1 MTTDSIRG
9 DITLAPGT
17 GAVYLAQAE
26 RSRLSRLLAA
36 ARAKPLGAISLVI
49 IVVLVLTAAL
59 APLLA
64 PYGPY
69 ELGADIFQ
77 KPSAFHLMGTDEIGR
92 DVFSRIIYGAR
103 ISLLVGLLAVGMGTV
118 VGSLVGLVSGY
129 CGGWVDTVLQRFV
142 DIIMA
147 FPGLVLALVVISI
160 LGTGTVKSTLAIAVV
175 IIPGAARVVRGVV
188 LSVKERPFVEA
199 ARAMGCT
206 GTQIVRRHVVP
217 NVMAPV
223 IILGSI
229 TLGNA
234 ILIEA
239 SLSFLG
245 LGTPLP
251 KPSWGA
257 MLAGTGRRFME
268 VAPWLALFPGL
279 AISITVLAFNML
291 GDAVRDLLDP
301 RLRGSR

>member
-1 MTTDSIRG
+1 MTTDATASVIPFSAADSSVDSRPRRG
-9 DITLAPGT
+9 IFHLA
-17 GAVYLAQAE
+17 
-26 RSRLSRLLAA
+26 RR
-36 ARAKPLGAISLVI
+36 KPLGAVSLV
-49 IVVLVLTAAL
+49 VVAGLVLMAVFADVV
-59 APLLA
+59 A

-69 ELGADIFQ
+69 ELSVDTFQ
-77 KPSAFHLMGTDEIGR
+77 SPSAYHLMGTDEIGR
-92 DVFSRIIYGAR
+92 DVFSRVVHGAR
-103 ISLLVGLLAVGMGTV
+103 VSLFVGLIAVVLGTL
-118 VGSLVGLVSGY
+118 VGSLIGLVSGY
-129 CGGWVDTVLQRFV
+129 FGGTLDAVLQRLV

-160 LGTGTVKSTLAIAVV
+160 LGVGTFKSTLAIAVV

-199 ARAMGCT
+199 ARSLGCT
-206 GTQIVRRHVVP
+206 NTQIMRRHIIV
-217 NVMAPV
+217 NVIAPV
-223 IILGSI
+223 IILASI

-279 AISITVLAFNML
+279 AISITVLSFNLL

>member
-1 MTTDSIRG
+1 MISDSVHG
-9 DITLAPGT
+9 EVGLAPGAAVRGL
-17 GAVYLAQAE
+17 GAAE
-26 RSRLSRLLAA
+26 RSRASRLWQS
-36 ARAKPLGAISLVI
+36 ARRKPLGAVSFVI
-49 IVVLVLTAAL
+49 IAVLLLAAVF
-59 APLLA
+59 ADVLA

-69 ELGADIFQ
+69 ELSVDVFER
-77 KPSAFHLMGTDEIGR
+77 PSAYHLMGTDEIGR
-92 DVFSRIIYGAR
+92 DVFSRVVHGAR
-103 ISLLVGLLAVGMGTV
+103 ISLFVGVVAVGLGTLA
-118 VGSLVGLVSGY
+118 GSFVGLISGY
-129 CGGWVDTVLQRFV
+129 FGGKLDTVLQRIV

-147 FPGLVLALVVISI
+147 FPGLVLALMVVSI
-160 LGTGTVKSTLAIAVV
+160 LGTGTYKSTVAIAVV
-175 IIPGAARVVRGVV
+175 LIPGAARVVRGVV

-199 ARAMGCT
+199 ARSMGCT
-206 GTQIVRRHVVP
+206 DAQILRRHVIR
-217 NVMAPV
+217 NVLAPV
-223 IILGSI
+223 IILASI

-245 LGTPLP
+245 LGTPLQ

-279 AISITVLAFNML
+279 AISITVLAFNLL
-291 GDAVRDLLDP
+291 GDAVRDLMDP

>member
-1 MTTDSIRG
+1 MAMEQAIAVELDSREP
-9 DITLAPGT
+9 LAKRK
-17 GAVYLAQAE
+17 GAPALWQLA
-26 RSRLSRLLAA
+26 RR
-36 ARAKPLGAISLVI
+36 KPLGAVSFVVI
-49 IVVLVLTAAL
+49 IFMIGAAIF
-59 APLLA
+59 AGQIA

-69 ELGADIFQ
+69 ELSIDTFQ
-77 KPSAFHLMGTDEIGR
+77 GPSAFHLMGTDEIGR
-92 DVFSRIIYGAR
+92 DVFSRVLYGAR
-103 ISLLVGLLAVGMGTV
+103 VSLFVGLIAVVLGTLLGSFIGMI
-118 VGSLVGLVSGY
+118 SGY
-129 CGGWVDTVLQRFV
+129 FGGLLDSTLQRLV

-147 FPGLVLALVVISI
+147 FPGLVLALVVISV
-160 LGTGTVKSTLAIAVV
+160 LGTGTFKSTIAIAVV
-175 IIPGAARVVRGVV
+175 IVPGAARVVRGVT
-188 LSVKERPFVEA
+188 LAVKQRPFVEA
-199 ARAMGCT
+199 ARSMGCT
-206 GTQIVRRHVVP
+206 EAQILRRHILT
-217 NVMAPV
+217 NVLAPV
-223 IILGSI
+223 IVLASI

-268 VAPWLALFPGL
+268 IAPWLAIFPGL
-279 AISITVLAFNML
+279 AISLAVLSFNLL

>member
-1 MTTDSIRG
+1 MS
-9 DITLAPGT
+9 
-17 GAVYLAQAE
+17 AQTQAADL
-26 RSRLSRLLAA
+26 RLAA
-36 ARAKPLGAISLVI
+36 VPARRTGVLGGLLRSARRKPLGAVSLAVI
-49 IVVLVLTAAL
+49 VGLVLIAVL
-59 APLLA
+59 ADVVA

-69 ELGADIFQ
+69 ELSADIFQ
-77 KPSAFHLMGTDEIGR
+77 SPGAYHLMGTDEIGR
-92 DVFSRIIYGAR
+92 DVFSRVVHGAR
-103 ISLLVGLLAVGMGTV
+103 VSLFVGLIAVGLGTL
-118 VGSLVGLVSGY
+118 VGSLIGLVSGY
-129 CGGWVDTVLQRFV
+129 FGGALDAVLQRLV

-160 LGTGTVKSTLAIAVV
+160 LGVGTFKSTLAIAVV

-199 ARAMGCT
+199 ARALGCT
-206 GTQIVRRHVVP
+206 DAQILRRHVVV
-217 NVMAPV
+217 NVVAPV
-223 IILGSI
+223 IILASI

-279 AISITVLAFNML
+279 AISLTVLSFNLL

-301 RLRGSR
+301 RLRGAR

>member
-1 MTTDSIRG
+1 MASEPATASIHIARLGEDAIPRARG
-9 DITLAPGT
+9 A
-17 GAVYLAQAE
+17 A
-26 RSRLSRLLAA
+26 LL
-36 ARAKPLGAISLVI
+36 RATRRKPLGTLSFLI
-49 IVVLVLTAAL
+49 ITVLILSAVFADYIT
-59 APLLA
+59 

-69 ELGADIFQ
+69 ELSADTFQ
-77 KPSAFHLMGTDEIGR
+77 APNIYHLMGTDEIGR
-92 DVFSRIIYGAR
+92 DVFSRVVFGAR
-103 ISLLVGLLAVGMGTV
+103 VSLYVGLIAVGLGTLL
-118 VGSLVGLVSGY
+118 GACIGLLSGY
-129 CGGWVDTVLQRFV
+129 FGGIADTVLQRMIDV
-142 DIIMA
+142 IMA
-147 FPGLVLALVVISI
+147 FPGLVLVLVVVSV
-160 LGTGTVKSTLAIAVV
+160 LGTGTFKSTLAIAVV

-188 LSVKERPFVEA
+188 LSMKQRPFVEA
-199 ARAMGCT
+199 ARALGAT
-206 GTQIVRRHVVP
+206 DLRIVRRHIVV
-217 NVMAPV
+217 NVVAPV
-223 IILGSI
+223 IILASI

-268 VAPWLALFPGL
+268 VAPWLAFFPGL
-279 AISITVLAFNML
+279 AISVTVLAFNLL

>member
-1 MTTDSIRG
+1 MAIEQAIAVPLDSHVEPGRRRSG
-9 DITLAPGT
+9 AALWSLA
-17 GAVYLAQAE
+17 
-26 RSRLSRLLAA
+26 RR
-36 ARAKPLGAISLVI
+36 KPLGAISLLVI
-49 IVVLVLTAAL
+49 IGLVGAAVF
-59 APLLA
+59 AGQIA

-69 ELGADIFQ
+69 ELSVDSFQ
-77 KPSAFHLMGTDEIGR
+77 SPSAYHLMGTDEIGR
-92 DVFSRIIYGAR
+92 DVFSRVLYGAR
-103 ISLLVGLLAVGMGTV
+103 VSLFVGLIAVVLGTLLGAAVG
-118 VGSLVGLVSGY
+118 LISGY
-129 CGGWVDTVLQRFV
+129 FGGVLDSVLQRLV

-147 FPGLVLALVVISI
+147 FPGLVLALVVISV
-160 LGTGTVKSTLAIAVV
+160 LGTGTWKSTIAIAVV
-175 IIPGAARVVRGVV
+175 IIPGTARVVRGVA
-188 LSVKERPFVEA
+188 LAVKQRPFVEA
-199 ARAMGCT
+199 ARSMGCT
-206 GTQIVRRHVVP
+206 EVQILRRHILT

-223 IILGSI
+223 IVLASI

-268 VAPWLALFPGL
+268 IAPWLAIFPGL
-279 AISITVLAFNML
+279 AISLAVLSFNLL

-301 RLRGSR
+301 RLRGTR